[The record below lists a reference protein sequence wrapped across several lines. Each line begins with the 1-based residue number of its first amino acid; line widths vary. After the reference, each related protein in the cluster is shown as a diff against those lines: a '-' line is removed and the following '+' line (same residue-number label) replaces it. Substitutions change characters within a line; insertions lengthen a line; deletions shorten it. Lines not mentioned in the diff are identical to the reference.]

1 MSAAWPVGEVSPG
14 GMERI
19 AGFLALVLRPGDVV
33 ALSGDLGTGKTA
45 FARALIRHIAG
56 GAAEEIPSPTFALTQ
71 TYDTPR
77 YPVTHMDCY
86 RLASPDELAE
96 LGLDE
101 ALTQGPVLVEWPER
115 VAGALPADRLEVALA
130 DGPTEATRRLWLTGH
145 GGWRARLE
153 RLRAMAAFCERAGW
167 GAADVAYLQGDA
179 SPRAYARL
187 SQDGERAILM
197 DSPPMPDGPPIRDG
211 KPYSAIA
218 RLAED
223 VRPYVAVAAALR
235 EAGFS
240 APEILAQDLEQGFLV
255 VEELDGPS
263 FGAAIDAGAAAQT
276 LYTAAVDVLVALRRL
291 PAPEW
296 LPLPGGG
303 HHAVAPYDADALGIE
318 AELLLDWFWPA
329 AKGEPAPATARAEFL
344 DAWRPLFARLEE
356 EPSVWVLRDYHSP
369 NLVWLP
375 QRAGIAR
382 VGLLDF
388 QDALAGPAAYD
399 LVSLAQD
406 ARRDVPPALEGDLF
420 EHYCAGVGADDA
432 AFDRER
438 FGTAYAILG
447 AQRNTK
453 ILGIFAR
460 LAMRDGKRG
469 YLGHVPRVSAY
480 LERNLAHP
488 ALAGVR
494 AWFEAHLPPEARQRI
509 SGA

>member
-1 MSAAWPVGEVSPG
+1 MSALWPVGEVSPG
-14 GMERI
+14 GMDRI
-19 AGFLALVLRPGDVV
+19 AAFLALALGPGDVI

-56 GAAEEIPSPTFALTQ
+56 GTAEEIPSPTFALTQ
-71 TYDTPR
+71 TYDTAR

-86 RLASPDELAE
+86 RLAAPEEIAE
-96 LGLDE
+96 LGLEE
-101 ALTQGPVLVEWPER
+101 ALASGPVLVEWPER
-115 VAGALPADRLEVALA
+115 AAGALPGDRLEVALA
-130 DGPTEATRRLWLTGH
+130 DGATEATRLLSLAGY
-145 GGWRARLE
+145 GGWAPRLE
-153 RLRAMAAFCERAGW
+153 RLRAMAAFCESAGW

-187 SQDGERAILM
+187 ARNGERAILM
-197 DSPPMPDGPPIRDG
+197 DSPPMPDGPPIREG
-211 KPYSAIA
+211 RPYSAIA

-223 VRPYVAVAAALR
+223 ARPFVAVARALR
-235 EAGFS
+235 EAGLS
-240 APEILAQDLEQGFLV
+240 APEILAHDLERGFLV
-255 VEELDGPS
+255 VEELDGPL
-263 FGAAIDAGAAAQT
+263 FGAAIDAGAQAQT
-276 LYTAAVDVLVALRRL
+276 LYAAAVDVLAALRRQ
-291 PAPEW
+291 PAPER

-303 HHAVAPYDADALGIE
+303 HHAVPPYDADALGIE

-329 AKGEPAPATARAEFL
+329 AKGEAAPAAAREAFL
-344 DAWRPLFARLEE
+344 EAWRSLFARLAE
-356 EPSVWVLRDYHSP
+356 EPPAWVLRDFHSP

-375 QRAGIAR
+375 ERGGLAR
-382 VGLLDF
+382 VGVLDF

-406 ARRDVPPALEGDLF
+406 ARRDMPPALEGALF
-420 EHYCAGVGADDA
+420 DHYCAGVGADDA

-488 ALAGVR
+488 ALAGLR
-494 AWFEAHLPPEARQRI
+494 AWYETHLPPEARRRI
-509 SGA
+509 AGA